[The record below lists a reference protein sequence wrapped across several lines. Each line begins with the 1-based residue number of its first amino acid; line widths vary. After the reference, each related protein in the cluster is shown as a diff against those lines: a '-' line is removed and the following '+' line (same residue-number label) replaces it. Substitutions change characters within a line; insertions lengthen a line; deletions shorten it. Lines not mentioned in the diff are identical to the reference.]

1 MMSQITLGLI
11 VGNRNFFPDSLCEDG
26 RQDVIKVME
35 EQGLKVIALSPEDT
49 TLGTVETW
57 DDSQKCAA
65 LFKEHRD
72 EIDGILVTL
81 PNFGDERGVANAIR
95 LSGLKVPVL
104 VHAFADDVS
113 KMAIT
118 HRRDSF
124 CGKLSVCNNLRQ
136 YGIPFSLTTKHTMA
150 PDDPLFAEDLQWFAA
165 VCRVI
170 KTLDGARIGAI
181 GTRPPN
187 FTTVRY
193 SEKLLEASGISVEP
207 LDLSEVFGRIDR
219 LTDND
224 ASVQALL
231 GEITGYV
238 PTTGVPES
246 ALLKMAKLGVVI
258 DEWVEEHDLIGT
270 TIQCW
275 TSMEEFFG
283 IVPCTIMSMMSNRL
297 LPSACEVDVP
307 GLIAMVA
314 LQAASQKPSG
324 IIDWNNNYGDDPN
337 KVVAFHC
344 SNFPRDLVEKPT
356 MAYQDIIAGTVG
368 KENTYGTVTGRIK
381 PGPFTFAR
389 VSTDDLN
396 GKIQAY
402 VGQGQFTDDP
412 LTTFGGY
419 GVAEIPGLQCLMK
432 HVCNNGFEHH
442 VAINQSQVA
451 CAVYEAFSKYLGWDV
466 YYHQG

>member
-1 MMSQITLGLI
+1 VLLLASFTTKGGKMMSQITLGLI

-231 GEITGYV
+231 GEITGDC
-238 PTTGVPES
+238 P
-246 ALLKMAKLGVVI
+246 
-258 DEWVEEHDLIGT
+258 IG
-270 TIQCW
+270 I
-275 TSMEEFFG
+275 FF
-283 IVPCTIMSMMSNRL
+283 
-297 LPSACEVDVP
+297 A
-307 GLIAMVA
+307 
-314 LQAASQKPSG
+314 
-324 IIDWNNNYGDDPN
+324 
-337 KVVAFHC
+337 
-344 SNFPRDLVEKPT
+344 
-356 MAYQDIIAGTVG
+356 
-368 KENTYGTVTGRIK
+368 YGTSYNILISHCW
-381 PGPFTFAR
+381 FF
-389 VSTDDLN
+389 
-396 GKIQAY
+396 
-402 VGQGQFTDDP
+402 
-412 LTTFGGY
+412 
-419 GVAEIPGLQCLMK
+419 
-432 HVCNNGFEHH
+432 H
-442 VAINQSQVA
+442 
-451 CAVYEAFSKYLGWDV
+451 
-466 YYHQG
+466 

>member
-1 MMSQITLGLI
+1 MSQITLGLI

-26 RQDVIKVME
+26 RQDVIRAME
-35 EQGLKVIALSPEDT
+35 EQGLKVITLSPEDT

-65 LFKEHRD
+65 LFKEHFD
-72 EIDGILVTL
+72 QIDGILVTL

-104 VHAFADDVS
+104 VHAFADDAS
-113 KMAIT
+113 KMSIA

-136 YGIPFSLTTKHTMA
+136 YGIPFSLTSRHTVA

-165 VCRVI
+165 VCRVV

-193 SEKLLEASGISVEP
+193 SEKLLEAAGISVEP

-219 LTDND
+219 LADND
-224 ASVQALL
+224 ASVQAQLS
-231 GEITGYV
+231 EITNYI
-238 PTTGVPES
+238 PTKGVPES
-246 ALLKMAKLGVVI
+246 ALLKMAKLGLVI
-258 DEWVEEHDLIGT
+258 DRWVEEHDLIGT

-275 TSMEEFFG
+275 TSMEEYFG

-307 GLIAMVA
+307 GLIAMLA

-337 KVVAFHC
+337 KLVAFHC
-344 SNFPRDLVEKPT
+344 SNFPRDLVEKPI

-419 GVAEIPGLQCLMK
+419 GVAEIPGLQCLLK
-432 HVCNNGFEHH
+432 HICNKGFEHH

-451 CAVYEAFSKYLGWDV
+451 CAVYEAFSKYLGWDT
-466 YYHQG
+466 YYHEG

>member
-1 MMSQITLGLI
+1 MSQITLGLI
-11 VGNRNFFPDSLCEDG
+11 VGNRDFFPDSLCEDG
-26 RQDVIKVME
+26 RQQMIDAV
-35 EQGLKVIALSPEDT
+35 EQQGMKVIALSPEDT

-57 DDSQKCAA
+57 EDSQKCAA
-65 LFKEHRD
+65 LFKEHQD
-72 EIDGILVTL
+72 EINGILVTL

-104 VHAFADDVS
+104 VHAFADDA
-113 KMAIT
+113 KQMDIA

-136 YGIPFSLTTKHTMA
+136 YGIPFSLTTKHTVA
-150 PDDPLFAEDLQWFAA
+150 PNDPSFAEDLQWFEA
-165 VCRVI
+165 VCQII
-170 KTLDGARIGAI
+170 KTLDGARIGAV

-193 SEKLLEASGISVEP
+193 SEKLLEAAGISVEP
-207 LDLSEVFGRIDR
+207 IDLSEIFGLISR
-219 LTDND
+219 LGDD
-224 ASVQALL
+224 DQSVQTRLS
-231 GEITGYV
+231 EITDYI
-238 PTTGVPES
+238 PTKGVPKS
-246 ALLKMAKLGVVI
+246 ALLKMAKFGVVI
-258 DEWVEEHDLIGT
+258 DQWVNDHDLIGT
-270 TIQCW
+270 AIQCW

-283 IVPCTIMSMMSNRL
+283 IVPCTIMSMMSNSL
-297 LPSACEVDVP
+297 LPSACEVDIP
-307 GLIAMVA
+307 GLIGMIA
-314 LQAASQKPSG
+314 LQAASGSPSG

-337 KVVAFHC
+337 KLVAFHC
-344 SNFPRDLVEKPT
+344 SNFPRDLVEEPT

-368 KENTYGTVTGRIK
+368 KENTYGTVAGRIK
-381 PGPFTFAR
+381 SGPFTFAR

-402 VGQGQFTDDP
+402 VGEGKFTSDP

-419 GVAEIPGLQCLMK
+419 GVAEIPGLQCLVK
-432 HVCNNGFEHH
+432 HICNNGFEHH

-466 YYHQG
+466 YYHKG

>member
-1 MMSQITLGLI
+1 MSQITLGLI

-26 RQDVIKVME
+26 RQDVIRAME
-35 EQGLKVIALSPEDT
+35 EQGLKVITLSPEDT

-65 LFKEHRD
+65 LFKKHLD
-72 EIDGILVTL
+72 QIDGILVTL

-104 VHAFADDVS
+104 VHAFADDAS
-113 KMAIT
+113 KMSIA

-136 YGIPFSLTTKHTMA
+136 YGIPFSLTSRHTVA

-165 VCRVI
+165 VCRVV

-193 SEKLLEASGISVEP
+193 SEKLLEAAGISVEP

-219 LTDND
+219 LADND
-224 ASVQALL
+224 ASVQAQLS
-231 GEITGYV
+231 EITNYI
-238 PTTGVPES
+238 PTKGVPES
-246 ALLKMAKLGVVI
+246 ALLKMAKLGLVI
-258 DEWVEEHDLIGT
+258 DRWVEEHDLIGT

-275 TSMEEFFG
+275 TSMEEYFG

-307 GLIAMVA
+307 GLIAMLA

-337 KVVAFHC
+337 KLVAFHC
-344 SNFPRDLVEKPT
+344 SNFPRDLVEKPI

-419 GVAEIPGLQCLMK
+419 GVAEIPGLQCLLK
-432 HVCNNGFEHH
+432 HICNKGFEHH

-451 CAVYEAFSKYLGWDV
+451 CAVYEAFSKYLGWDT
-466 YYHQG
+466 YYHEG